1 MILLFLLL
9 CYAIILI
16 GDVMSKYVD
25 SIIGHA
31 IGDAMGVPTEFRD
44 RETLLMNPVV
54 EMKGY
59 GSHFVPA
66 GSWSDDTS
74 MEIATIDS
82 FIEKG
87 CFDYYDIMTKFLKWI
102 NNGEYT
108 ATGEVFDVG
117 RTCLKALNNFNN
129 GIEPLK
135 CAVNSENYNGNG
147 SLMRILPVALYSYSK
162 KLKEEDIISLTN
174 DISSL
179 THSHNISKLGCY
191 IYVRYVIFL
200 LEGLSKE
207 EAYKK
212 IQSLDYNSYGED
224 AINCYDRILKN
235 NISDLS
241 LDDIKSTGYVV
252 DTLEASLWIVL
263 HADSYRDAIIASTNI
278 GNDTDTIGAVTGSMA
293 GIIYG
298 IDIIPESWLDK
309 LLRKD
314 YLIDLATKFEEK
326 VEC

>member
-1 MILLFLLL
+1 
-9 CYAIILI
+9 
-16 GDVMSKYVD
+16 MSKYID

-31 IGDAMGVPTEFRD
+31 IGDAMGVPTEFCD
-44 RETLLMNPVV
+44 REKLLMNPVT

-59 GSHFVPA
+59 GSHSVPA

-87 CFDYYDIMTKFLKWI
+87 CFDYYDIMNKWLNWI
-102 NNGEYT
+102 NYAEYT
-108 ATGEVFDVG
+108 ANNEVFDVG
-117 RTCLKALNNFNN
+117 HTCLKAIHNFSYGINPLECATNNIN
-129 GIEPLK
+129 L
-135 CAVNSENYNGNG
+135 NGNG

-162 KLKEEDIISLTN
+162 KIKEEEIISLTN

-191 IYVRYVIFL
+191 IYVRFVIYL

-207 EAYKK
+207 EAYKN
-212 IQSLDYNSYGED
+212 IQSLDYSSYGEET
-224 AINCYDRILKN
+224 INCYNRILKS
-235 NISDLS
+235 NIKNLS
-241 LDDIKSTGYVV
+241 LEDIKSTGYVV
-252 DTLEASLWIVL
+252 DTLEASLWIIMN
-263 HADSYRDAIIASTNI
+263 SNNYKDAIITSTNI
-278 GNDTDTIGAVTGSMA
+278 GNDTDTIGAITGSIA

-298 IDIIPESWLDK
+298 IDSIPKTWLDK

-314 YLIDLATKFEEK
+314 YLIDLATKFQEK
-326 VEC
+326 VEN

>member
-1 MILLFLLL
+1 
-9 CYAIILI
+9 
-16 GDVMSKYVD
+16 MSKYID

-31 IGDAMGVPTEFRD
+31 IGDAMGVPTEFCD
-44 RETLLMNPVV
+44 REKLLMNPVT

-59 GSHFVPA
+59 GSHSVPA

-87 CFDYYDIMTKFLKWI
+87 CFDYYDIMNKWLNWI
-102 NNGEYT
+102 NYAEYT
-108 ATGEVFDVG
+108 ANNEVFDIG
-117 RTCLKALNNFNN
+117 RTCLKAIHNFSYGIKPLECATNNIN
-129 GIEPLK
+129 L
-135 CAVNSENYNGNG
+135 NGNG

-162 KLKEEDIISLTN
+162 KLKEEEIISLTN

-191 IYVRYVIFL
+191 IYVRYVIYL

-207 EAYKK
+207 EAYKNIK
-212 IQSLDYNSYGED
+212 KLDYNSYGDE
-224 AINCYDRILKN
+224 AINCYDRILKS
-235 NISDLS
+235 NIKDLP
-241 LDDIKSTGYVV
+241 LDDIKSSGYVV
-252 DTLEASLWIVL
+252 DTLEVSLWIIMN
-263 HADSYRDAIIASTNI
+263 SNNFKDAIIASTNI
-278 GNDTDTIGAVTGSMA
+278 GEDTDTIGAVTGSMA

-298 IDIIPESWLDK
+298 IDSIPKSWLDK

-314 YLIDLATKFEEK
+314 YLIDLAIKFEDGVGK
-326 VEC
+326 